1 MSPIHVADSVRI
13 ALGTDS
19 DCQAL
24 ADALGQT
31 ALPTKM
37 CGTAQE
43 LVDFQPAAVVLDA
56 NLGNATTIEE
66 LRRALPNV
74 AFIARSDVSR
84 DVEFPLSGDTETQL
98 RLIKTACELFA
109 TRSQAQEHREMAA
122 SAEADLT
129 RLTDIGLALSAERDL
144 DKLREKVVEAAQ
156 DTACCDAASIYL
168 LDDKVEP
175 AELVFKLTRNDSL
188 EIAFKENRFP
198 VSQTSISG
206 YVALLL
212 GLTQMPS

>member
-37 CGTAQE
+37 CGTDQE

-56 NLGNATTIEE
+56 QLAGTATINE
-66 LRRALPNV
+66 LRDALPNV
-74 AFIARSDVSR
+74 ALIARVDVSR
-84 DVEFPLSGDTETQL
+84 DVEFPLSGDSDTQL

-109 TRSQAQEHREMAA
+109 TRSQAHEHREMAA

-129 RLTDIGLALSAERDL
+129 RLTDIGVALSAERDP
-144 DKLREKVVEAAQ
+144 DK
-156 DTACCDAASIYL
+156 
-168 LDDKVEP
+168 
-175 AELVFKLTRNDSL
+175 
-188 EIAFKENRFP
+188 
-198 VSQTSISG
+198 
-206 YVALLL
+206 
-212 GLTQMPS
+212 